1 MQIRRV
7 LLKWEG
13 KELHNIKLV
22 KEFENP
28 KPKPVFSILCRH
40 HMV

>member
-22 KEFENP
+22 KFENP